1 MAQNAVKRAR
11 RIAQG
16 EHNGYFISSAVVHEL
31 GYYYKTRII
40 VILGIYIA
48 CDDIKAVQLCRGFG
62 TYRRL
67 GLISAPRNVRRRLGG
82 VAEGNCGY
90 VGSVGKV
97 FGTLAYALRMRIYLP
112 NIALLCTAHA
122 RKVLAYALPAFG
134 GYEKV
139 VFAEQVVYVA
149 YRTRG
154 RIFYRNNAETYL
166 SRFQLFKHVAESGT
180 GYAFPGVRK
189 EFFARQVGMGAVIAE
204 KADYGVSV
212 HLSARIYRLGRKQHS
227 LLKVLVYVHDGA
239 HKLSDFRGKTL
250 VFKHGFSPF
259 EHLLFA
265 LGTEYGSIARLL
277 FCARHLLARPHSLFK
292 KRHKLPVYFVYYL
305 SCLTEFVHIL

>member
-1 MAQNAVKRAR
+1 MRTRLHFGQVYVVEGKMAQNAVKRAR

-112 NIALLCTAHA
+112 DIALLCTAHA
-122 RKVLAYALPAFG
+122 RKMLAYALPAFG

-154 RIFYRNNAETYL
+154 RIFYRNHSETYL
-166 SRFQLFKHVAESGT
+166 SRFQLSNTSRKVGQDTRFPASGKNFSHARSEWEPLSPKKPT
-180 GYAFPGVRK
+180 TAFPSI
-189 EFFARQVGMGAVIAE
+189 FP
-204 KADYGVSV
+204 
-212 HLSARIYRLGRKQHS
+212 
-227 LLKVLVYVHDGA
+227 
-239 HKLSDFRGKTL
+239 RGYTASEENSTL
-250 VFKHGFSPF
+250 F
-259 EHLLFA
+259 
-265 LGTEYGSIARLL
+265 
-277 FCARHLLARPHSLFK
+277 
-292 KRHKLPVYFVYYL
+292 
-305 SCLTEFVHIL
+305 